1 MKRFAGFPGTS
12 FRSVGLLAGLLGL
25 LALSG
30 CEKAMKNMY
39 DQPKNN
45 PETPSSAFANGSS
58 ARPLEANT
66 VARSGGQLAGSSSGR
81 AETLPLP
88 QPAGEPYPVTPQGR
102 PVSQAHPSPTP
113 ANNPYPITAAFLRR
127 GEERFNI
134 YCAPCHSIAG
144 DGDGMVARRGFPH
157 PPPFHTNALRQA
169 PDSHFYDV
177 ITHGYGIMYPYAQR
191 VEPQDR
197 WAIVAYIRALQFS
210 QYAPVASLPAADR
223 AHLEALR

>member
-1 MKRFAGFPGTS
+1 MKGAAM
-12 FRSVGLLAGLLGL
+12 FRSGAWRQAVLLTAWLALALLA
-25 LALSG
+25 G

-45 PETPSSAFANGSS
+45 PETPSSTFPNGSS
-58 ARPLEANT
+58 ARPLTANT
-66 VARSGGQLAGSSSGR
+66 VARSGGQLAGAASGR
-81 AETLPLP
+81 AEILPLP
-88 QPAGEPYPVTPQGR
+88 QPAGQPSPVNAQGR
-102 PVSQAHPSPTP
+102 PVGQAKPSSTPT
-113 ANNPYPITAAFLRR
+113 NNPYPITAAFLRR
-127 GEERFNI
+127 GEERFDI
-134 YCAPCHSIAG
+134 YCAPCHSIVG

-191 VEPQDR
+191 VEPKDR

-210 QYAPVASLPAADR
+210 QYAPVASLPASDR
-223 AHLEALR
+223 ARLEALR